1 MSAGTSDSRSST
13 YSFLN
18 ILLQDVGRQ
27 SAIVDGRL
35 DGPDKAS
42 RVMVGDQYPDL
53 GPAFRHQARPG
64 ELKRSRQ

>member
-18 ILLQDVGRQ
+18 ILLKDVGRQ
-27 SAIVDGRL
+27 SATVGGRI

-42 RVMVGDQYPDL
+42 PALWWGISTQISGVG
-53 GPAFRHQARPG
+53 
-64 ELKRSRQ
+64 